1 MISDLRGKKY
11 IRRVVESS
19 RRRGCA
25 RARAGRGVDDDDDD
39 ANHARAWVS
48 YLALSTMDGCGRR
61 GGVRARDVAAH
72 PDVRGNF
79 LRHALRA

>member
-1 MISDLRGKKY
+1 M
-11 IRRVVESS
+11 
-19 RRRGCA
+19 
-25 RARAGRGVDDDDDD
+25 GVDV
-39 ANHARAWVS
+39 AAV
-48 YLALSTMDGCGRR
+48 G

>member
-1 MISDLRGKKY
+1 MRS
-11 IRRVVESS
+11 
-19 RRRGCA
+19 
-25 RARAGRGVDDDDDD
+25 RARGRGVDDDDDD
-39 ANHARAWVS
+39 DANHSRSCRISRSRRWVGVDV
-48 YLALSTMDGCGRR
+48 AAVG